1 MATPA
6 EQPDAR
12 PRPRPSSTPP
22 AQARTSPPSGRRR
35 SRWPGLGGRGSGQLA
50 LPEAPEPGQVV
61 AAAGNAIVT
70 AARVG
75 RLLGRSG
82 WRIARQLPVVGAV
95 ETQAQ
100 RLRQAAI
107 AEMARMLDLPQQ
119 FSGGVSIEEQRV
131 MMLVRDA
138 PSDPEPLR
146 SAMGELL
153 ERSLASDVRRGRDYL
168 FGTIVSQ
175 LVPDEARILAALA
188 GGRLFAAMDVQSKQ
202 VGRSTTRTVLANAST
217 VGSAAGVALPDNV
230 PTYLTRLNSL
240 GLLDFSQPIDD
251 LDTQFAALLEDP
263 RVRTARAE
271 AENGKLG
278 SARLVR
284 KSVTLSP
291 LGREFWSACAPESA
305 PVRRQ
310 DG

>member
-6 EQPDAR
+6 EQPAAR
-12 PRPRPSSTPP
+12 PRPRPNAASPE
-22 AQARTSPPSGRRR
+22 PPSAYTTPTPRRR

-50 LPEAPEPGQVV
+50 LPEPPQPGQVV
-61 AAAGNAIVT
+61 AAAGSAIVA

-82 WRIARQLPVVGAV
+82 WRIAKQLPVVGAV
-95 ETQAQ
+95 ENQAQ

-107 AEMARMLDLPQQ
+107 AEMARMLDLQQ
-119 FSGGVSIEEQRV
+119 PVGAVSFEEQRV

-146 SAMGELL
+146 TAMNELL
-153 ERSLASDVRRGRDYL
+153 ERSAAADVRRGRDYL

-175 LVPDEARILAALA
+175 LVPDEARILAVLA
-188 GGRLFAAMDVQSKQ
+188 GGRLFAAIDVLSKQ

-230 PTYLTRLNSL
+230 PTYLSRLDSL

-251 LDTQFAALLEDP
+251 LDAQFAELLDDP

-278 SARLVR
+278 SARIVR

-291 LGREFWSACAPESA
+291 LGREFWSACAPSTVTPSDE
-305 PVRRQ
+305 R
-310 DG
+310 

>member
-1 MATPA
+1 M
-6 EQPDAR
+6 
-12 PRPRPSSTPP
+12 
-22 AQARTSPPSGRRR
+22 
-35 SRWPGLGGRGSGQLA
+35 
-50 LPEAPEPGQVV
+50 
-61 AAAGNAIVT
+61 
-70 AARVG
+70 
-75 RLLGRSG
+75 
-82 WRIARQLPVVGAV
+82 

-107 AEMARMLDLPQQ
+107 AEMARMLDLPQGL
-119 FSGGVSIEEQRV
+119 SGGVSIEEQRV

-146 SAMGELL
+146 SAMTELL
-153 ERSLASDVRRGRDYL
+153 ERSSASDVRRGRDYL

-188 GGRLFAAMDVQSKQ
+188 GGRLFATVDVLSKQ
-202 VGRSTTRTVLANAST
+202 VGRSTTRTVLTNAST
-217 VGSAAGVALPDNV
+217 VGAAAGVSLPDNV
-230 PTYLTRLNSL
+230 PTYLSRLDTL

-251 LDTQFAALLEDP
+251 LDDQFAALLEDP